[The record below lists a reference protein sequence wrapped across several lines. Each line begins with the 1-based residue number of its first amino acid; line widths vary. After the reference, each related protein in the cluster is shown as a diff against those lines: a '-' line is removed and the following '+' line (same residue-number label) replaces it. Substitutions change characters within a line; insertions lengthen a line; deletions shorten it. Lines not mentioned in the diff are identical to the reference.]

1 MPKAQL
7 QPRQW
12 RPPVDR
18 GLTAVFAPNC
28 ALADLQRWEVDGSGP
43 EDVAITADGTVFTG
57 LSDGRIL
64 RLTPPEGAVTVVANT
79 AGRPLGIEIDQDG
92 TLIVCDAHRGLLRVD
107 PDSGSITT
115 LVDTVAGR
123 RLLFTNNCAIAS
135 DGSIYFSDTSTRF
148 PLEHFKGDLLEHS
161 GTGRLL
167 RWSPGGDTEV
177 LLDGLD
183 FANGVALST
192 DESTVYVAETGG
204 YRVRRL
210 WLTGPNAGANDVL
223 IDNLPGFP
231 DNMSTGSNG
240 VLWIAIA
247 SQRNALLDRLLPRP
261 AILRTLVW
269 ALPDRL
275 QPEASRIVFVIGVN
289 DQGEVVHNLQAPGDR
304 YHYVTGVREHDGWLY
319 LGSLVDSAIARV
331 PLAGAA
337 QS

>member
-1 MPKAQL
+1 MPKTRL
-7 QPRQW
+7 RPRPW

-18 GLTAVFAPNC
+18 GLAGMFTPNR
-28 ALADLQRWEVDGSGP
+28 ALADLQRWEIDGAGP
-43 EDVAITADGTVFTG
+43 EDVAITSDGTVFTG

-64 RLTPPEGAVTVVANT
+64 RLAPPDGRVSVVAHT

-92 TLIVCDAHRGLLRVD
+92 TLIVCDAHRGLLRVF

-123 RLLFTNNCAIAS
+123 RLLFTNNSAIAS

-148 PLEHFKGDLLEHS
+148 PLEQFKGDLLEHS

-167 RWSPGGDTEV
+167 RWSPSGDTEV

-183 FANGVALST
+183 FANGVALSN
-192 DESTVYVAETGG
+192 DESAVYVAETGG

-210 WLTGPNAGANDVL
+210 RLTGPNAGASDVL

-247 SQRNALLDRLLPRP
+247 SQRSALLDRLLPAP
-261 AILRTLVW
+261 AILRKLVW

-275 QPEASRIVFVIGVN
+275 QPEATRIVFVVGV
-289 DQGEVVHNLQAPGDR
+289 DEGGEVVHNLQAPGDR

-331 PLAGAA
+331 PLEGVATA
-337 QS
+337 

>member
-1 MPKAQL
+1 MPKTRL
-7 QPRQW
+7 RPRQW
-12 RPPVDR
+12 RPPADR
-18 GLTAVFAPNC
+18 GLTDVFSPNR
-28 ALADLQRWEVDGSGP
+28 ALADLQRWAVDGSGP
-43 EDVAITADGTVFTG
+43 EDVAIASDGTVFTG

-64 RLTPPEGAVTVVANT
+64 RLSPPDGKASVIANT
-79 AGRPLGIEIDQDG
+79 GGRPLGIEIDQDG
-92 TLIVCDAHRGLLRVD
+92 SLVVCDAHRGLLRVD
-107 PDSGSITT
+107 PGNGAITT

-123 RLLFTNNCAIAS
+123 RLLFTNNSAIAS

-148 PLEHFKGDLLEHS
+148 PLEQFKGDLLEHS

-167 RWSPGGDTEV
+167 RWSPSGDTEV

-183 FANGVALST
+183 FANGVALSL
-192 DESTVYVAETGG
+192 DESAVYVAETGG

-210 WLTGPNAGANDVL
+210 RLAGPNAGSHDVL

-231 DNMSTGSNG
+231 DNMSTGGNG
-240 VLWIAIA
+240 VLWVAIA
-247 SQRNALLDRLLPRP
+247 SQRNALLDRLLPGP
-261 AILRTLVW
+261 GILRRVVW

-289 DQGEVVHNLQAPGDR
+289 DQGQVVHNLQAPGDR

-331 PLAGAA
+331 RMAGAE
-337 QS
+337 SP